1 MEVVVAALSRDP
13 PSALSRDPPSAVR
26 FVWGPSDAVR
36 LEGASG
42 LRWRGGHVRP
52 GRAHAHAGGVEVA
65 GESRRGRRGGL
76 SGRRARGKFEIG
88 GRLKMRVFWSKIF
101 INTSKGYIMAYFEEG

>member
-1 MEVVVAALSRDP
+1 MD
-13 PSALSRDPPSAVR
+13 
-26 FVWGPSDAVR
+26 
-36 LEGASG
+36 
-42 LRWRGGHVRP
+42 
-52 GRAHAHAGGVEVA
+52 
-65 GESRRGRRGGL
+65 ESRRGRSGGL